1 MENLKDNKVISND
14 TILERLIEAKWQFDK
29 NEYKQEIKELFTLE
43 DTIYIANT
51 DEVYDSEEL
60 MEYEIQCALNLKD
73 KLDIYH
79 IYNENIS
86 VRILQPM
93 TYEEMINN
101 LNRGDFDSWVSSENG
116 LDYDILTNM
125 ILDYKNGIEKN
136 RIIEK
141 YGLNQLYK
149 KIEINFT

>member
-29 NEYKQEIKELFTLE
+29 REYKQEQKELFTLE

>member
-14 TILERLIEAKWQFDK
+14 NILERLIEAKWQFDK
-29 NEYKQEIKELFTLE
+29 HEYKQEEKELFTLE

-60 MEYEIQCALNLKD
+60 MEYEIQCTLNLKD
-73 KLDIYH
+73 KLDIYQ
-79 IYNENIS
+79 ITNEYIS

-116 LDYDILTNM
+116 LDYDILTDM

-141 YGLNQLYK
+141 YGLNQLCRR
-149 KIEINFT
+149 IEINFT